1 MELPAGQIHRS
12 CFWSAQSRPIVQ
24 AKGGVSF
31 IISLWRVLVLSSTQ
45 AWSDGS
51 AYRGSSLPS
60 LHLQAKGSECSFATR
75 RRVSERK
82 SPVKRR
88 NVGARNSSSGPCV
101 LNRLIERKPEFFTT
115 HFRAAAKVTH
125 SWLRGRKEGSSSPSV
140 NNFGWTISAGGP
152 RPQHVAR
159 SRWSGA
165 FLSLSTG

>member
-1 MELPAGQIHRS
+1 M
-12 CFWSAQSRPIVQ
+12 
-24 AKGGVSF
+24 
-31 IISLWRVLVLSSTQ
+31 SSTQ
-45 AWSDGS
+45 ALSDGS

-82 SPVKRR
+82 SPLKRC

-125 SWLRGRKEGSSSPSV
+125 SWLRGRRECSSSPPV
-140 NNFGWTISAGGP
+140 NNFGWTISADFS
-152 RPQHVAR
+152 PQRCWWAKETLEFCGRVCQC
-159 SRWSGA
+159 
-165 FLSLSTG
+165 

>member
-1 MELPAGQIHRS
+1 M
-12 CFWSAQSRPIVQ
+12 
-24 AKGGVSF
+24 
-31 IISLWRVLVLSSTQ
+31 SSTQ
-45 AWSDGS
+45 ALSDGS

-82 SPVKRR
+82 SPLKRR

-125 SWLRGRKEGSSSPSV
+125 SWLRGRRECSSSPPV
-140 NNFGWTISAGGP
+140 NNFGWTISADFS
-152 RPQHVAR
+152 PQRCWWAKETLEFCGRVCQC
-159 SRWSGA
+159 
-165 FLSLSTG
+165 